1 MHLSLH
7 VKLAEYYSVDIREI
21 INGERQSETMDE
33 AAKETL
39 LSLAEYTELEK
50 ESILKRIRWESIY
63 GVVALLLFIPLRYFF
78 NMTDALWLSVLS
90 NACLVVALLT
100 PLNIARYATGILKR
114 IKNRQKQSG

>member
-1 MHLSLH
+1 M
-7 VKLAEYYSVDIREI
+7 KLAEYYSVDIREI
-21 INGERQSETMDE
+21 INGERQSETRDE
-33 AAKETL
+33 AAKGTL
-39 LSLAEYTELEK
+39 LRLAEYTELEK

-78 NMTDALWLSVLS
+78 NMTDALWLAVLS

-100 PLNIARYATGILKR
+100 PLHIARYTTDILKR